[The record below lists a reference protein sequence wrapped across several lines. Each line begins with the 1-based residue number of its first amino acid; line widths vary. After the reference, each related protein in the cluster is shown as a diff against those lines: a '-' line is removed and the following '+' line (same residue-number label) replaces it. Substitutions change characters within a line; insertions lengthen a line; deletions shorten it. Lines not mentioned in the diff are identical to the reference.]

1 MLWDR
6 NQLQEKNVSKYTNMV
21 AKKSATKQP
30 MDQPKNQRKKQKI
43 LWNKWKQKHKAS
55 KSIGHSKISSKRELH
70 SNISSLQQTRKIPN
84 IQPNIT
90 PKVARKRINKTG
102 S

>member
-43 LWNKWKQKHKAS
+43 LWNKWKQKHNIAKLKRCS
-55 KSIGHSKISSKRELH
+55 KNSTKEEI
-70 SNISSLQQTRKIPN
+70 
-84 IQPNIT
+84 
-90 PKVARKRINKTG
+90 
-102 S
+102 